1 MKLYFPFRFM
11 STGSTGRD
19 LKSFSSQLNEISAFI
34 SYEFM
39 IHFLVNNP
47 KLLIVLHTDGPGFQ
61 NLEKK

>member
-1 MKLYFPFRFM
+1 M